1 MTYQQKQKERQNRET
16 YSRRVYGN
24 CNRITVPM
32 ISRQHMETVI
42 KKFRELADDFES
54 QLKDKSRKQ
63 YQQVNYAKYSLYNL
77 HRELLE
83 TADEGYHNMKG
94 LDFRGTR

>member
-1 MTYQQKQKERQNRET
+1 
-16 YSRRVYGN
+16 
-24 CNRITVPM
+24 M

-54 QLKDKSRKQ
+54 QLKDKSRPQ
-63 YQQVNYAKYSLYNL
+63 YKQVNYAKYSLYNL

-83 TADEGYHNMKG
+83 TADEGNLYRKG